1 MGIAGSLL
9 FIALGA
15 VLAFAIQIESVGVL
29 NLTMIGWILM
39 VIGLLGLALQFVSW
53 RPRRPTLTPDI
64 PVDEED
70 RGPHFRDAG
79 PPP

>member
-15 VLAFAIQIESVGVL
+15 VLAFAIRIESVGAL
-29 NLTMIGWILM
+29 DIHMIGWILM
-39 VIGLLGLALQFVSW
+39 VIGLVALALQFVSW
-53 RPRRPTLTPDI
+53 RPRRPTLAPDL
-64 PVDEED
+64 PPEEGD
-70 RGPHFRDAG
+70 RGPRFRDAG